1 MSVAQ
6 QDKSA
11 AKKMAKA
18 IASHYPI
25 IYVVS
30 AEEERVEQML
40 RGVSSNHYGDERKIV
55 TWTASRGF
63 DTEQLGDDSLRDP
76 INALNQI
83 VAQQDDAIYLMKD
96 LPAYFEDNH
105 ALVRVLRDF
114 YHQMAARDSFVVMSH
129 PVLSVPEELK
139 KEIYLVELELPSEDE
154 IFDYLSR
161 LIESAD
167 LQTPVDENWISKCAQ
182 SSRGL
187 SFNEIRHLFLRLMNE
202 GKFELDVVL
211 DEIFEEK
218 SQVLLKESCLK
229 VMPRGFDID
238 SIGGLQKLKEW
249 VRARGKLLT
258 KEAHDA
264 GIPMPSGVLFMGVS
278 GCGKSLAAKTIA
290 AAWDLQLIRLDMN
303 LILSGV
309 YGPPEFAFDRATRV
323 AENIAPVV
331 LWIDEIENSF
341 GYDDNASGSG
351 GNVNIFTSFLT
362 WMQEKP
368 TNVFVAATANRINK
382 LPAEM
387 IRKGR
392 FDQVFFVDLP
402 WEEER
407 QDIFRI
413 HIEANGG
420 NVEEFDMKILGMVTQ
435 GWSGAEIEQVVKA
448 ARIDA
453 FDENRPFNE
462 RDITRNTGRVVPLS
476 KTMNEQVNQLRGWS
490 MERATPASTKPPTQK
505 SV

>member
-1 MSVAQ
+1 MTIEQ
-6 QDKSA
+6 RDQSA
-11 AKKMAKA
+11 AGKMLKA

-40 RGVSSNHYGDERKIV
+40 RTVSSAHYGDDRKLI

-63 DTEQLGDDSLRDP
+63 DTATSSDNSLRDP
-76 INALNQI
+76 TAALDHI

-96 LPAYFEDNH
+96 LPAYFENNH

-114 YHQMAARDSFVVMSH
+114 YNQMAARNSFMVVSH
-129 PVLSVPEELK
+129 PVLNMPEELK
-139 KEIYLVELELPSEDE
+139 KEIYLIELELPSEQE

-161 LIESAD
+161 LLELAELSA
-167 LQTPVDENWISKCAQ
+167 PVSEEWINKCAQ

-187 SFNEIRHLFLRLMNE
+187 SFNEIRHLFTRLIHEN
-202 GKFELDVVL
+202 KLELNVAL

-218 SQVLLKESCLK
+218 SQVLMKESCLK
-229 VMPRGFDID
+229 VMPRDFDID

-258 KEAHDA
+258 KEAREA
-264 GIPMPSGVLFMGVS
+264 GMQMPSGVLFMGVS

-290 AAWDLQLIRLDMN
+290 AAWDLQLVRLDMN

-331 LWIDEIENSF
+331 FWIDEIENSF
-341 GYDDNASGSG
+341 GYDDSATGGG

-368 TNVFVAATANRINK
+368 PSVFVAATANRINK

-407 QDIFRI
+407 QEIFRI
-413 HIEANGG
+413 HIAANGG
-420 NVEEFDMKILGMVTQ
+420 NVDEFDLKILGMVTQ

-453 FDENRPFNE
+453 FDENRPFNQ
-462 RDITRNTGRVVPLS
+462 RDVTRNTGRVVPLS
-476 KTMNEQVNQLRGWS
+476 KTMVEQVNQLRGWS

-505 SV
+505 SA